1 MKIAVRTAAF
11 LPLVLAASCGDPP
24 GDSTAEE
31 SAAAMA
37 PAELDPC
44 SLLLAANPS
53 EALGGPVDEPSLV
66 SVQCS
71 VSAKNDYMKSA
82 SLALPLASNAAGGM
96 TRERFLELQGSGLEM
111 LGVSPADV
119 RELDGLGE
127 LAVYAD
133 HELGMQ
139 LWVFWGGERSAIIN
153 LNGVDAGAGLEWA
166 KALAQSVIDA
176 S

>member
-1 MKIAVRTAAF
+1 MRNTVRAAA
-11 LPLVLAASCGDPP
+11 LLALLLGASCGDPQA
-24 GDSTAEE
+24 DQAAEE
-31 SAAAMA
+31 SAAAIV

-71 VSAKNDYMKSA
+71 VSAKDDVMKSA

-96 TRERFLELQGSGLEM
+96 TRARFLELQGAGLEM
-111 LGVSPADV
+111 LGVSPDDI
-119 RELDGLGE
+119 RELDGLGD

-133 HELGMQ
+133 HDLGLQ

-153 LNGVDAGAGLEWA
+153 LNGVDAEAGLAWA